1 MTWIILRAANA
12 TSVADGSAVAVEIP
26 PTVRA
31 HPAAVTP
38 EATSRPCALVTGS
51 GALVPPELAGT
62 VGVVDLPVRIGDQEI
77 DARSTEELREFYAR
91 LRHGETPETSASPP
105 GEFLEAYRRC
115 RSDQILCLTIPARW
129 SGMDDSARLAAR
141 MLAEEE
147 GRERVTVVDTGTAAA
162 GLGLITR
169 VAARLCIAGAELPD
183 VLARTERAIREVRMF
198 GALEALEF
206 VARSGRIN
214 ALLAGISDSLHVRP
228 VFRLSNGQTGRVAL
242 TRTPSGVLSALEK
255 TARDLPGQS
264 WILVFHADAEELAR
278 ALEAR
283 LREVCDV
290 ARCEIIALDPI
301 IGTHTGPGAVGYA
314 ALPLLADEIDDVRDS
329 AESVEPDR

>member
-1 MTWIILRAANA
+1 
-12 TSVADGSAVAVEIP
+12 
-26 PTVRA
+26 
-31 HPAAVTP
+31 
-38 EATSRPCALVTGS
+38 
-51 GALVPPELAGT
+51 
-62 VGVVDLPVRIGDQEI
+62 VGVVDLPVRIGEQPI
-77 DARSTEELREFYAR
+77 DVRNAEELRQFYAR
-91 LRHGETPETSASPP
+91 LRDGETPETSASPP

-115 RSDQILCLTIPARW
+115 RADQILCLTIPAKW

-141 MLAEEE
+141 ILAEEE

-169 VAARLCIAGAELPD
+169 VAARLCIEGAELPE
-183 VLARTERAIREVRMF
+183 VLRRTERAIRDVRMF

-242 TRTPSGVLSALEK
+242 SRTPSGVLSALEK
-255 TARDLPGQS
+255 TSRDLPGRL
-264 WILVFHADAEELAR
+264 WVLVFHADAEVLAEQL
-278 ALEAR
+278 ASR

-290 ARCEIIALDPI
+290 ARCQVIALDPI

-314 ALPLLADEIDDVRDS
+314 ALPLLPGEIGGARDS
-329 AESVEPDR
+329 GESVEPDR